1 MPTCSVRGVVWRFLL
16 LFLSWILFG
25 FFTSAHLCILS
36 QMSPVHRKSLC
47 LQIIVNV
54 AGLLLLLGG
63 GALVVG
69 NRDGGNRQSNYV
81 PCPNNVTMDRHCMYQ
96 LQPLSYLFPY
106 IIHYIGGGYC
116 LVGWFLDMCHLLP
129 WAIQAS
135 SQYNATRERNI
146 PMKNLDNAP
155 AADAEPSPSLS
166 PPPCQ
171 LTLFCTVVPPPHE
184 RQDDHT
190 TQRCSVSFNSYWH
203 VGSKFM
209 ILIIVTMTWM
219 VFVNWSTEPKWS
231 SNVTYTGAA
240 NPYTY
245 VSLGGLLGII
255 WLEVVCIFGVVS
267 AMLRSRRVVGCC
279 REWFCREKNN

>member
-1 MPTCSVRGVVWRFLL
+1 MPTCSVRGVMWRILL
-16 LFLSWILFG
+16 LFLTWILFG
-25 FFTSAHLCILS
+25 FFTSAHLCTLS
-36 QMSPVHRKSLC
+36 QMSPIHRKALC
-47 LQIIVNV
+47 IQIIANV

-69 NRDGGNRQSNYV
+69 NRDGGNIHSNYV
-81 PCPNNVTMDRHCMYQ
+81 PCPNNVTMDRHCMYEQ
-96 LQPLSYLFPY
+96 QPLSYLFPY

-135 SQYNATRERNI
+135 SHSNATREGNI
-146 PMKNLDNAP
+146 PMKNLGNAP
-155 AADAEPSPSLS
+155 AEDAMTAKE
-166 PPPCQ
+166 PPPPFPC
-171 LTLFCTVVPPPHE
+171 LTVFCTVVPPPQE
-184 RQDDHT
+184 RQKDHT
-190 TQRCSVSFNSYWH
+190 ASTCTVSFNSYWH

-209 ILIIVTMTWM
+209 ILIVVTMTWM
-219 VFVNWSTEPKWS
+219 FLVNWSTEPKLS

-240 NPYTY
+240 NPSTY

-267 AMLRSRRVVGCC
+267 ALLRSRRVVGCC
-279 REWFCREKNN
+279 QDN